1 MVILIIIITTRKKQS
16 QKNKDT
22 SLGTVVNEM
31 GNTFYP
37 MDAVKVGIQNT
48 LYALTIL
55 GAGKSKRCDKAWER
69 LEEKKAEEGKYI
81 LGKSKTIPSFK
92 AGKPAR

>member
-1 MVILIIIITTRKKQS
+1 
-16 QKNKDT
+16 
-22 SLGTVVNEM
+22 
-31 GNTFYP
+31 

-81 LGKSKTIPSFK
+81 LGKSKTIPSFI
-92 AGKPAR
+92 AGKTGKVNKWVTLYALMAKKGR

>member
-1 MVILIIIITTRKKQS
+1 
-16 QKNKDT
+16 
-22 SLGTVVNEM
+22 M

-69 LEEKKAEEGKYI
+69 LEEKKAEEGVYI
-81 LGKSKTIPSFK
+81 GKSKTIPSFI
-92 AGKPAR
+92 AGKTGKVNKWVTLYALMAKKGR